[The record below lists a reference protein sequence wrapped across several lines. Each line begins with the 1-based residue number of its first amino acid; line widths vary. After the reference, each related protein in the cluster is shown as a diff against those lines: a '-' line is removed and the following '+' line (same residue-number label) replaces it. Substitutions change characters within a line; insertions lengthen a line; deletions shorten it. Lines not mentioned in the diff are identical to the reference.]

1 MWTDWTIIDSNK
13 IKTSITI
20 FDHRW
25 CYLGD
30 VNASLGKSV
39 PKTIV
44 QCVPNCF
51 TECYEVGAGEKE
63 VSDNDFKT
71 SITVN
76 SLVNGDTCKAQVQ
89 LPHFTNTGYRGK
101 WEV

>member
-1 MWTDWTIIDSNK
+1 M
-13 IKTSITI
+13 
-20 FDHRW
+20 
-25 CYLGD
+25 
-30 VNASLGKSV
+30 
-39 PKTIV
+39 
-44 QCVPNCF
+44 
-51 TECYEVGAGEKE
+51 GAGEKE

-101 WEV
+101 